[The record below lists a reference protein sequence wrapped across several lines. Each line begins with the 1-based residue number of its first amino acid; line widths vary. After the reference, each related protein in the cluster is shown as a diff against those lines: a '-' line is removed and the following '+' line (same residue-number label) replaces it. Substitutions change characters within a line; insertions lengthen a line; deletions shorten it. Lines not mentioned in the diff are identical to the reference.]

1 MITNETIIEQIP
13 QSIRD
18 FSSQYGSN
26 NTQSYAVE
34 NICTGQGIY
43 PLYGDST
50 NALVFRTY
58 GPWWIN
64 MPSYRENKRRFLR
77 QGSEFNSRDFV
88 EIEYT
93 NLIYQCISLNIY
105 ETYNPGS
112 LEVVYVGKEENDGLI
127 TWHQVWKFPEPFSI
141 ILRNNEEIFIKDGK
155 NLFFLVKEKKNE
167 IKIIDF
173 RSSTNER
180 FIS

>member
-1 MITNETIIEQIP
+1 MNTDETIIEQIP
-13 QSIRD
+13 KSLRN

-26 NTQSYAVE
+26 NTRSYAVE
-34 NICTGQGIY
+34 NICTVPEIY

-64 MPSYRENKRRFLR
+64 MPSYKENKNRFLR
-77 QGSEFNSRDFV
+77 QESEFTSRDFI
-88 EIEYT
+88 EIEYA
-93 NLIYQCISLNIY
+93 NSVSQCISLNIY

-112 LEVVYVGKEENDGLI
+112 LEVVYVGKEETNGLI

-141 ILRNNEEIFIKDGK
+141 ILRNNEEIFIKNGK
-155 NLFFLVKEKKNE
+155 NFY
-167 IKIIDF
+167 
-173 RSSTNER
+173 
-180 FIS
+180 